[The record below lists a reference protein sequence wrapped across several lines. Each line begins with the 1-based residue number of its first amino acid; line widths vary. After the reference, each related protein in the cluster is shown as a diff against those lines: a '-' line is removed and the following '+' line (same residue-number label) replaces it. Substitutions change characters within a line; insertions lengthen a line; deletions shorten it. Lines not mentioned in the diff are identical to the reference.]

1 MAVESSVR
9 LRVDGTSAVSAL
21 RKVNTATVGV
31 TKSVGLLT
39 TALRAIP
46 FIGVADAARR
56 FFKGFADAE
65 NAAAAVR
72 TLGVDSERL
81 QKKLLGVTAEL
92 KGQVGQTELLA
103 ASYDVASAGFNDA
116 ASAADILKAASLGAK
131 GGLSD
136 LNTVADA
143 TTSVLNAYGLTSD
156 KAAKLVDGFIQT
168 QNDGKIVVAQY
179 AQQIGRVAPVAAAA
193 GVGIEDLNA
202 AISTVTA
209 QGVPIESTFAGIR
222 QIIAGVLKP
231 TAEAA
236 KVAET
241 LGIEFNT
248 AAIKAKGFGG
258 FLADVVQKTGG
269 SEVALTQLFG
279 SVEAISALLPLTN
292 DGLVSFNENLENQAK
307 SAGAAKNAANE
318 LGGTVT
324 SQLTAIFNNV
334 GTLSRQIDTKLGPA
348 LSGVLGKVQ
357 AVTSEFIKFFALLAE
372 GPSTLSIFQANL
384 SSFFGA
390 QSQGVDNL
398 VTAVQQLG
406 SATISSEDE
415 AVRFEAQIERISASL
430 SGLRKNTTTQQLFDR
445 GLIDNIRTIVKE
457 LDNLRDKVDA
467 ARAKGFSSTN
477 GDGNGATVVN
487 PLQAQID
494 ALLAQLAAKEGG
506 STQLTDAQRLVETL
520 KAQKKTLEE
529 QTLLAAGKTA
539 QDRRRIQLNI
549 DLNNL
554 EAIRTDENAEIVDQV
569 RDATQALFDQ
579 QVQTENNKQADR
591 DRADA
596 LKKQQDAE
604 KKRAEEL
611 RNVYQGIGDTIA
623 DGVVDALKGAVNG
636 TQSLAEAATN
646 MLNDLANQ
654 MLQLARNMLFF
665 GNITGTLTK
674 GGGLLGSLFGGFMA
688 NGGTTMPGKSY
699 VVGEKGP
706 ELFTPGRTG
715 SIAPNDAFGGA
726 NIVVNVDASGSS
738 VEGNAQ
744 ESKALG
750 QALGAAVKA
759 ELIKQK
765 MPGGLLA

>member
-539 QDRRRIQLNI
+539 QDRRQIQLNI

>member
-9 LRVDGTSAVSAL
+9 LRVDGTSAVSEL

-39 TALRAIP
+39 TALRAVP

-143 TTSVLNAYGLTSD
+143 TTSGLNAYGLTSD
-156 KAAKLVDGFIQT
+156 EAAKLVDGFIQT

-334 GTLSRQIDTKLGPA
+334 GTLSRQLDTKLGPA
-348 LSGVLGKVQ
+348 LSTVLGKVQ

-384 SSFFGA
+384 SNFFGA
-390 QSQGVDNL
+390 QSQAVDNL
-398 VTAVQQLG
+398 RTAVSQLNTQ
-406 SATISSEDE
+406 TITTEDE
-415 AVRFEAQIERISASL
+415 AVRLEAQLNRVRTSL
-430 SGLRKNTTTQQLFDR
+430 DGLRANTTADDLANR
-445 GLIDNIRTIVKE
+445 GLLGSFIDLGFALDE
-457 LDNLRDKVDA
+457 LDRKI
-467 ARAKGFSSTN
+467 ARARAAGFTAAGGGEEN
-477 GDGNGATVVN
+477 GNIVN
-487 PLQAQID
+487 PLQAQLD
-494 ALLAQLAAKEGG
+494 ALLAQIAAKEGG

-539 QDRRRIQLNI
+539 EDRRQIQLNI
-549 DLNNL
+549 DLKNL

-569 RDATQALFDQ
+569 INATRALFDQ

-665 GNITGTLTK
+665 GNLTGTLTK
-674 GGGLLGSLFGGFMA
+674 GSGLLGNLFGGFMA

-715 SIAPNDAFGGA
+715 SIAPSGSFGGS

-738 VEGNAQ
+738 VEGDAQ
-744 ESKALG
+744 QSKALG